1 MEHRQSVKDILKASA
16 DLGRLGGLFKLALS
30 SAPESQDR
38 STLQRLLREIES
50 GIIQLKSFARK
61 LA

>member
-30 SAPESQDR
+30 SVPESQDR

-50 GIIQLKSFARK
+50 GIIQLKNLARK